1 MPTHTLEQHL
11 VGPMLRRQ
19 AGRQIECPGC
29 GAILDAG
36 RAVSLELIRGE
47 NRVATRMVCADCA
60 DGGAIRRAYRAGRS
74 RAADFRL
81 RTIDGRLLDA
91 NDWYHPPEELYGLGL
106 RDDFETAHVTGL
118 VRVRGVRVWVREPP
132 HAAREFWFAYGCPVP
147 GSGRTWHLVHE
158 ETGFSAGRSRS
169 LRGCLH
175 DALAKF
181 LRLPV
186 EQFEKALRQARR
198 RSGSPI
204 PRGRAPRSS
213 RRAGRPE
220 SRAGRPDSGR

>member
-1 MPTHTLEQHL
+1 MPTPTIERHL

-19 AGRQIECPGC
+19 AGRQLGCPGC
-29 GAILDAG
+29 GGLLDAG
-36 RAVSLELIRGE
+36 WSVRLELIRSGDL
-47 NRVATRMVCADCA
+47 VATRMVCADCA
-60 DGGAIRRAYRAGRS
+60 EAGVIRQAHRAGRA
-74 RAADFRL
+74 RTADFRL
-81 RTIDGRLLDA
+81 RTIDGRLVDA
-91 NDWYHPPEELYGLGL
+91 EDRYHPPGELYRLGA

-132 HAAREFWFAYGCPVP
+132 HAAREFWFAYGCPVI

-186 EQFEKALRQARR
+186 ERFEKALRQARR
-198 RSGSPI
+198 N
-204 PRGRAPRSS
+204 
-213 RRAGRPE
+213 RRLPNVRT
-220 SRAGRPDSGR
+220 RH